1 MPGPPIP
8 LQSNSKEAFFKARP
22 FLALIC
28 MGLSYGLMGWY
39 CSAFSGILHLWAWPI
54 AMAFTFSIIW
64 GWTLIVRLV
73 LLTPRILVL
82 SLGLSLTLT
91 IAVSFFDL
99 FILLIMLFAST
110 LFSKLELQLAGVSR
124 IWTLVSISVVSGA
137 MIGGGWSLGH
147 HLYLFK

>member
-1 MPGPPIP
+1 MSGPPIP
-8 LQSNSKEAFFKARP
+8 FQPNPQETLFKARP
-22 FLALIC
+22 LLALIC

-39 CSAFSGILHLWAWPI
+39 CSAFSGIFHVWAWPL

-64 GWTLIVRLV
+64 GWPLILRLV

-91 IAVSFFDL
+91 IAVSFLDL

-110 LFSKLELQLAGVSR
+110 IFSKLELQTAGVSR
-124 IWTLVSISVVSGA
+124 ILTLVIISVVAGA

-147 HLYLFK
+147 HLYLPA